1 MDFTTLKTL
10 TILYVEDELDLQGEI
25 YENISPFVK
34 KMIKASNGLEGLELY
49 KQHTSAIDV
58 IITDILMPQMNGIDM
73 IDEIRKINQDIPVI
87 YATAFN
93 DVEYMKRTIEQSV
106 TGYITKPIDIE
117 LMLQTIQKA
126 SLKVEND
133 RLKESLVSMNKNL
146 EALVEQ
152 KTEELKLQNKKL
164 YKQVYTDR
172 LTTLPNRA
180 SWLKDIKSYENPV
193 LVIVDVD
200 RFKTVN
206 DLYGEAVGNIVLVAI
221 SRVLKDFV
229 KYMDCNLYRIGSDQF
244 ALLREHEGDMQRCK
258 SVITNLI
265 ATVNSKYFH
274 IDEFDIDISVNV
286 TVGVSNRKT
295 HIMETADMA
304 LKKAKNDR
312 IPYLI
317 YEDDFNLDKEYK
329 NDIKWTKIIKDA
341 ITSKNVVVYYQP
353 IVDESEKLV
362 KYEALIRIEAKD
374 EVYSPFFFLDI
385 AKKVKFYSKLETI
398 MIKKAFEIAHK
409 NKVHVSVNL
418 SIEDIM
424 NTEFIEYIKKLMLK
438 YSISKFI
445 TFELLESESIT
456 DYEKVVN
463 FIENMKKLGC
473 QIAIDDFGSGYSNFA
488 YLVKFQPDFIKID
501 GSLVKNIDTDN
512 NSYLITKTIND
523 FAHQLGIKTV
533 AEYVHSE
540 TVFEK
545 LKEIGIDLF
554 QGYYFREPK
563 PL

>member
-10 TILYVEDELDLQGEI
+10 TILYVEDELDLQREI

-34 KMIKASNGLEGLELY
+34 EIIRANNGFAGLETY
-49 KQHTSAIDV
+49 KNYASKIDI

-106 TGYITKPIDIE
+106 VGYVTKPIDIE
-117 LMLQTIQKA
+117 LMLETIQKA
-126 SLKVEND
+126 SIKVEND

-152 KTEELKLQNKKL
+152 KTDELKLQNKKL
-164 YKQVYTDR
+164 YYQVYTDR

-180 SWLKDIKSYENPV
+180 SWLKDIKSYKDPV

-200 RFKTVN
+200 RFKTIN

-221 SRVLKDFV
+221 SKVLKDFV
-229 KYMDCNLYRIGSDQF
+229 KYLDCKLYRIGSDQF
-244 ALLREHEGDMQRCK
+244 ALLREHSGDMQMCK
-258 SVITNLI
+258 NVITNLI
-265 ATVNSKYFH
+265 TTINSKYFH
-274 IDEFDIDISVNV
+274 IDEFGIDISINV
-286 TVGVSNRKT
+286 TLGVSRHKS

-304 LKKAKNDR
+304 LKKAKSDR

-317 YEDDFNLDKEYK
+317 YEDKFNLDKEYK

-341 ITSKNVVVYYQP
+341 ITSRNVVVYYQP
-353 IVDESEKLV
+353 IVNNLGQLI
-362 KYEALIRIEAKD
+362 KYEALIRIED
-374 EVYSPFFFLDI
+374 DNEVYSPFFFLDI

-398 MIKKAFEIAHK
+398 MIKKAFEIAYK
-409 NKVHVSVNL
+409 DKINVSVNL

-424 NTEFIEYIKKLMLK
+424 NNDFMDYIKNLMIK
-438 YSISKFI
+438 YNISEFI
-445 TFELLESESIT
+445 TFELLENESIT
-456 DYEKVVN
+456 DYEKVVK

-501 GSLVKNIDTDN
+501 GSLIKNIDTDN

-533 AEYVHSE
+533 AEYVHCE

-545 LKEIGIDLF
+545 LQEIGIDLF
-554 QGYYFREPK
+554 QGYYFSEPK